1 MTGEGGGG
9 RTGRHAA
16 GRAPEA
22 PPPVLVQRPGPPD
35 LVQVPGS
42 PESPGSADLGPPPPL
57 RPPLIV
63 RRLVFIVVLVI
74 VAASVVVTVLVGF
87 RAGGYTLA
95 FALFLAS
102 AARALLPA
110 EYCLG
115 LLVRS
120 RRLDAATTLLLG
132 VAVAVVAAIV
142 PPG

>member
-1 MTGEGGGG
+1 MVAMTGEGGG

-16 GRAPEA
+16 GPAPDA
-22 PPPVLVQRPGPPD
+22 PSPELS
-35 LVQVPGS
+35 GS
-42 PESPGSADLGPPPPL
+42 PEPGAVPPL

-74 VAASVVVTVLVGF
+74 VAASVVVTALVGF

-95 FALFLAS
+95 FALLLAS

>member
-1 MTGEGGGG
+1 MVAVTGEGGG

-22 PPPVLVQRPGPPD
+22 PPPELVELVERSGPP
-35 LVQVPGS
+35 
-42 PESPGSADLGPPPPL
+42 DLGPPPPL

-63 RRLVFIVVLVI
+63 RRLVFIIVLVV
-74 VAASVVVTVLVGF
+74 VAASVVVTALVGF

-95 FALFLAS
+95 FALLLAS